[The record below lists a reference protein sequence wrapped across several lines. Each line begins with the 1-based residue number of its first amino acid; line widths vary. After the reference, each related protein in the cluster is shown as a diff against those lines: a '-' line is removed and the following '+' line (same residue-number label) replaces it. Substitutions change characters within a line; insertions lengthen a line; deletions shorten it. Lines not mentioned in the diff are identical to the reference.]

1 MPSIPAKMTLNAR
14 SVDILNAIRNS
25 ASANYQDYVPAATP
39 DMESIREI
47 GAILMDM
54 PVLQNE
60 FVSAL
65 INRIGAVYLES
76 RTYENPWK
84 VFKKG
89 KLNFG
94 ETIESIFTNIA
105 KPHTYDPVVGQSE
118 VFKREIPDIRAAF
131 FTLNYKKF
139 YKQTLENETLR
150 QAFLS
155 WDGVTSLI
163 SSVVDAMYTA
173 ANVDEFN
180 TMKYMIGK
188 ALLNGNLYPVE
199 ISSNDIKGT
208 VAAIKAMSNHWT
220 FDSTKYNRAGVH
232 TNSKK
237 TQQFL
242 IVNADFDAT
251 MDVEVLAA
259 AFNMS
264 KAEFM
269 GQRVLVDSFGELDD
283 DRLSELFKDEPWYT
297 PLTADEKAALAAIPA
312 VMVDERW
319 FMIFD
324 NLFKFT
330 EQYNGENMGW
340 QYWLHVWMVYGISP
354 FANAAVFVPGT
365 PSVESITITP
375 SAISLAPGQ
384 CASLKVEV
392 ETENFAS
399 KAVNWT
405 SSSDDVVVDIYGG
418 ITVKDDASAG
428 VVTITATSLEK
439 NSVTQTYV
447 TATCTVTVTGD

>member
-1 MPSIPAKMTLNAR
+1 MPKIPNKATLNAT
-14 SVDILNAIRNS
+14 SADILNAIRNN
-25 ASANYQDYVPAATP
+25 ASANYQDYVPVAKPTP
-39 DMESIREI
+39 ESVREI
-47 GAILMDM
+47 GAILMDYA
-54 PVLQNE
+54 PLQNE

-89 KLNFG
+89 RLEFG

-105 KPHTYDPVVGQSE
+105 KPHTYDPVVGQSQ

-131 FTLNYKKF
+131 YTLNYKKF
-139 YKQTLENETLR
+139 YKQTLENDTLK

-163 SSVVDAMYTA
+163 TSIVDAMYTA

-180 TMKYMIGK
+180 TMKYMMAK
-188 ALLNGNLYPVE
+188 AMLNGNLYPVE
-199 ISSNDIKGT
+199 ISENDIRGT
-208 VAAIKAMSNHWT
+208 VSAIKGLSNHLT

-237 TQQFL
+237 TQQYL
-242 IVNADFDAT
+242 IVNADFDAV
-251 MDVEVLAA
+251 MDVEVLAS

-269 GQRVLVDSFGELDD
+269 GQRVLVDSFGVLDD
-283 DRLSELFKDEPWYT
+283 DRLYELFKDEPWYT
-297 PLTADEKAALAAIPA
+297 PITEEEKAALDHIPA
-312 VMVDERW
+312 VLVDERW

-324 NLFKFT
+324 SLFKFT
-330 EQYNGENMGW
+330 EQYNGENLGW

-354 FANAAVFVPGT
+354 FANAAVFVPGK
-365 PSVESITITP
+365 PSVTSVTVTP
-375 SAISLAPGQ
+375 SAATLAPGGSI
-384 CASLKVEV
+384 SLKVEV

-399 KAVNWT
+399 KSVDWT
-405 SSSDDVVVDIYGG
+405 SSSDDVSVDIYGNV
-418 ITVKDDASAG
+418 TVSPDASEG
-428 VVTITATSLEK
+428 EVTITATSVVD
-439 NSVTQTYV
+439 STV
-447 TATCTVTVTGD
+447 TATCTITIAE